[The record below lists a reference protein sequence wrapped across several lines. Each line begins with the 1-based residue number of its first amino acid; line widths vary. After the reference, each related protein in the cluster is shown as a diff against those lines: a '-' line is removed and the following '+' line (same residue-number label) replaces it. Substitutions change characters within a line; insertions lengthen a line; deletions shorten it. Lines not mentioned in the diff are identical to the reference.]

1 MFTKSLLALYLYY
14 FMGPTMAPGTL
25 KGSSI
30 ICWWPLTVS
39 VATKF
44 LLYLGHSDIFQVV
57 VGMSFSETFNLGSYF
72 DGGNL
77 VLVWTGVI
85 LWATLPM

>member
-1 MFTKSLLALYLYY
+1 MHPAIMPFCCI
-14 FMGPTMAPGTL
+14 P
-25 KGSSI
+25 SS
-30 ICWWPLTVS
+30 
-39 VATKF
+39 F
-44 LLYLGHSDIFQVV
+44 GE
-57 VGMSFSETFNLGSYF
+57 SFSETFNLGSYF